1 MRLLSAGCLPAYNC
15 RRGRETAPLRQ
26 IAPLRTPSPNANNR
40 RATFPVYPD
49 TPHPETLSNQSPTPK
64 GALPFRAKDTQES
77 DGTVRISASHL
88 YLGIQ
93 PNCGEVTVTLAPTPN
108 GN

>member
-15 RRGRETAPLRQ
+15 RRGRETVPLRQ
-26 IAPLRTPSPNANNR
+26 IAPLRTPSPDANNR
-40 RATFPVYPD
+40 CATFPLRPV
-49 TPHPETLSNQSPTPK
+49 TPNPETLSNQSPAPQ
-64 GALPFRAKDTQES
+64 GALPFRANDTQES
-77 DGTVRISASHL
+77 DGTVRISATHP

-93 PNCGEVTVTLAPTPN
+93 PNCGEVTVTLAPAPN